1 MGGNALAAMEDFD
14 RARSMRAQTVSR
26 SNWCGTE

>member
-1 MGGNALAAMEDFD
+1 MRGNALAAVEDFD
-14 RARSMRAQTVSR
+14 RARRDTRPDSR